1 MEIYWEISDPTI
13 FTESRNFME
22 VFLTLFDGSNCS
34 MGFRFVCDLIY
45 LSLLDSNNGESENF
59 QKCREP
65 GRHVCC
71 CWCCNFLPSILL
83 NKKYFLVLWILKLGQ
98 KKNAWFWQFNVK
110 SFLHG
115 QNIKG
120 FGVKCAGYILAACQE
135 RQRKIFIYLYHRL
148 WNPRD
153 LIGFWF

>member
-71 CWCCNFLPSILL
+71 C
-83 NKKYFLVLWILKLGQ
+83 
-98 KKNAWFWQFNVK
+98 
-110 SFLHG
+110 
-115 QNIKG
+115 
-120 FGVKCAGYILAACQE
+120 
-135 RQRKIFIYLYHRL
+135 
-148 WNPRD
+148 
-153 LIGFWF
+153 